1 MGLTKAFSAR
11 HSGGDEHRYVYILVY
26 TKKYLCRQKVSL
38 ACVQEASLLF
48 SKSCSLGQWW
58 VMLDAIYEQS
68 GLDVILFIA
77 DATALFARS
86 SRETVAGQTLNNRIL
101 RLSGVLV
108 IQIWKR
114 CIDLA
119 IRRLYKGKATIQHL

>member
-1 MGLTKAFSAR
+1 
-11 HSGGDEHRYVYILVY
+11 
-26 TKKYLCRQKVSL
+26 
-38 ACVQEASLLF
+38 
-48 SKSCSLGQWW
+48 
-58 VMLDAIYEQS
+58 MLDAICEQS

-77 DATALFARS
+77 DVTALFVRS